1 MATSGTYTF
10 NDTVLSIVSGAL
22 RKINRLGDFETLGTS
37 DPRYLAGKA
46 ALDPIIKSYHALGM
60 PVWAIQD
67 YEVPMSSITTSAGV
81 TIGLSAT
88 VNTVAPL
95 KIYQFIRRDTSSDI
109 DVPMEL
115 YTYDY
120 FMSLANKEITGA
132 PVGAFYQPRGPAN
145 TTYGV
150 LKVWP
155 LPDTYWT
162 TNGKVVIRYQRP
174 FQDAGAS
181 TDNLDFPVEWNRCM
195 IYTLAYDLAPEY
207 GLDINQRVGLKKDRD
222 ELLNMALGFGTE
234 EGSLFLQPQ
243 KR

>member
-1 MATSGTYTF
+1 MASSGTYTF
-10 NDTVLSIVSGAL
+10 NDTILSIISGAL
-22 RKINRLGDFETLGTS
+22 RKVNRLGDFETLGTS

-67 YEVPMSSITTSAGV
+67 TSIPMNLFTSSAG
-81 TIGLSAT
+81 IT
-88 VNTVAPL
+88 VGAGGTFDSIPAPL
-95 KIYQFIRRDTSSDI
+95 KIIQAIRRDTSSNI

-120 FMSLANKEITGA
+120 YQSLSNKTVTGA
-132 PVGAFYQPRGPAN
+132 PVGFFYQPKGSLG
-145 TTYGV
+145 T
-150 LKVWP
+150 LKLWL
-155 LPDTYWT
+155 LPDTYWQD
-162 TNGKVVIRYQRP
+162 NGAVVVRYQRP

-181 TDNLDFPVEWNRCM
+181 SDNLDFPVEWNRCM

-207 GLDINQRVGLKKDRD
+207 GLDVQQRVGLKKDRD
-222 ELLNMALGFGTE
+222 DLLAMALGFGTE